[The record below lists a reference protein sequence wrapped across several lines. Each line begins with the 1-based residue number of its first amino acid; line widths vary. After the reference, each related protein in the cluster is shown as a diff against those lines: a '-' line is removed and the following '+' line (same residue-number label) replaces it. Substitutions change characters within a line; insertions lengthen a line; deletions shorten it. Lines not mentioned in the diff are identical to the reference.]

1 MKLRRPPRATWIALG
16 VALAS
21 GVPLGTA
28 EAKPTGPSLFCANY
42 PTSPA
47 CDLSSVSCSYCHER
61 TTEPVTWNP
70 FGAALHT
77 ELGGA
82 TLTDADFAERLPAA
96 LAAIAGDDADAD
108 GVTNEDEIF
117 GGTLP
122 GDATSL
128 PSTDVCPADVSK
140 FDYRVCQID
149 RRYQL
154 RKLSIDFCG
163 YSPRLAELD
172 AIAAADDATAAQ
184 MIDATLDECM
194 ASEYFRGPDGVLWTM
209 AHAKIK
215 PLSSVK
221 SGADAG
227 IIPLADYDPDYA
239 LFVYSQIDGADARI
253 ALTADF
259 FVLRVPPSASNPVSR
274 YIAVDDLDG
283 QSVTKSRRAGLIT
296 SAWFLVSN
304 VMFTALPRTAAAQFY
319 RAYLGHDIA
328 REEGLHPIP
337 NEPKDHDAKGVAQA
351 ACAGCHST
359 LDPLSYP
366 FRNYNGL
373 GAGGRGTYIPD
384 RIEKFFASEAPNI
397 TNIPEAGA
405 LLGAPQATLVDMT
418 RAAADSDDFAVATV
432 RDYWMLTVG
441 AEPTPEQ
448 YDAFAALVASFKANG
463 WSVAH
468 MLHELVQLEAYA
480 AP

>member
-1 MKLRRPPRATWIALG
+1 MLRRPPPAVWITLG
-16 VALAS
+16 VALVSA
-21 GVPLGTA
+21 VPWGTA
-28 EAKPTGPSLFCANY
+28 EAKPTGPSLFCATY

-47 CDLSSVSCSYCHER
+47 CDLAAVSCSYCHDR
-61 TTEPVTWNP
+61 TAEPVTWNP
-70 FGAALHT
+70 FGAALHSA
-77 ELGGA
+77 LGGG
-82 TLTDADFAERLPAA
+82 TLSDADYASKLPGALGAISAE
-96 LAAIAGDDADAD
+96 DADAD

-122 GDATSL
+122 GDPASL
-128 PSTDVCPADVSK
+128 PSTDVCPADVSG
-140 FDYRVCQID
+140 FDYRVCQTD
-149 RRYQL
+149 YRYLL
-154 RKLSIDFCG
+154 RKTSIDFCG
-163 YSPRLAELD
+163 FSPRLAELD
-172 AIAAADDATAAQ
+172 AIGAADDATASQ
-184 MIDATLDECM
+184 MIDATLEACM
-194 ASEYFRGPDGVLWTM
+194 ASEYFRGPDGVLWTL
-209 AHAKIK
+209 AHRKIK

-221 SGADAG
+221 SGEDAG

-239 LFVYSQIDGADARI
+239 LFVYSQIDGADARL

-259 FVLRVPPSASNPVSR
+259 FVARVPPSGSNPVSR
-274 YIAVDDLDG
+274 YIPLDDLDG
-283 QSVTKSRRAGLIT
+283 QNVIKARRAGLVT
-296 SAWFLVSN
+296 SAWFLVTN

-337 NEPKDHDAKGVAQA
+337 NEPKDHDAKGVTQA

-373 GAGGRGTYIPD
+373 GAGGRGKYIPD
-384 RIEKFFASEAPNI
+384 RIEKFFATEAPNI
-397 TNIPEAGA
+397 TQIPEAGA
-405 LLGAPQATLVDMT
+405 LLGEPQATLVDMT

-432 RDYWMLTVG
+432 HDYWMLTVG
-441 AEPTPEQ
+441 AEPTAEQ
-448 YDAFAALVASFKANG
+448 HDAFAGLVASFRANG

-468 MLHELVQLEAYA
+468 MLHELVHLEAYA